1 MSSMTKNEIR
11 EEFWNG
17 GLAIHAVSHKE
28 AVLIAETLAELPG
41 SEYVVGWWEKSS
53 SHELEVCKYGQRVSY
68 MPEFG
73 WHVANGFAVRE
84 ANIAELLS
92 QPSGIKIQTI
102 DDLI

>member
-1 MSSMTKNEIR
+1 MTKNEIR

-17 GLAIHAVSHKE
+17 GLAIHAVSHEE

-41 SEYVVGWWEKSS
+41 SEYVVGWWEASS
-53 SHELEVCKYGQRVSY
+53 SHELEVCKYCQQVSY

-73 WHVANGFAVRE
+73 WHVAHGLAVRE

-92 QPSGIKIQTI
+92 QTSGMQIKTI

>member
-1 MSSMTKNEIR
+1 MTENEIR

-17 GLAIHAVSHKE
+17 GLAIHAVSYEE
-28 AVLIAETLAELPG
+28 AALIAKTLAELPG
-41 SEYVVGWWEKSS
+41 SECVVGWWKASS
-53 SHELEVCKYGQRVSY
+53 SHELEVCKYGQWVSY
-68 MPEFG
+68 MLKFG

-84 ANIAELLS
+84 ANISELLS